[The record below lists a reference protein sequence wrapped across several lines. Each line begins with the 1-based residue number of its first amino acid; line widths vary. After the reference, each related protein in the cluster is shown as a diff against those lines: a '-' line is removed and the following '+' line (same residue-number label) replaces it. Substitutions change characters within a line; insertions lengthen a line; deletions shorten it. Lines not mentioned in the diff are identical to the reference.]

1 MSAPRERFDFLA
13 RGPVEPS
20 RRAPVF
26 PVAVGTM
33 PNDSVLIATAT
44 DDGQITF
51 WDTEGDPSGSLTVS
65 PGGEVTAIAF
75 VTTPTLQTM
84 VAAVSDNG
92 TVGVW
97 DLTTRDVVYQSR
109 SEHDRLLSVA
119 LKTASD
125 GSILLAFG
133 AVDGILHVHNMITGK
148 SVLDPISFQ
157 DSPVHA
163 LAFDTTFDMLASA
176 GDNGSIRLWNPTT
189 GSALRNAP
197 DSHAGKVLSVAF
209 GTTPDGDTLLASAG
223 EDSTIRLWDPRTKR
237 ERGNTL
243 TGHNGIINGIAFGTT
258 RAGTSLLASA
268 SDDGTVRTWIVDER
282 GATADR
288 VTTYGGR
295 VLSIAFGNEP
305 DGSSV
310 LVHSHDD
317 GRVIVD
323 SEAAL
328 TGLDAPVP
336 AVEPTLRTEAPG
348 TLDNTETRDE
358 LGRDILAGHLKGLLD
373 QLTAPASSDG
383 DNKGSAVVHIDGQWG
398 AGKTTLVTLLRRR
411 LTTPD
416 EAGRLAE
423 PIIIQYDAWRE
434 SAVAPEWWS
443 LATAINRAV
452 RRTRAGATRVA
463 MTLGGMVIRV
473 WRSPPAVIAI
483 GLLAAVLVTRASNL
497 WRNAGSISTWITAL
511 TAVAA
516 LGLAAGRVLFW
527 TSPAFGRLYL
537 RSDDNPLREIAVVIA
552 RLRRWSPRGGRR
564 HRLADSLLAVWL
576 ILVALA
582 TARVLVQQRSARAAT
597 GGTLDWLDRHGWP
610 AVVSALVILVAI
622 AGWSWHR
629 TTSPEPPVAEHQRRR
644 SIQAPKWL
652 RRLIALRRPWLVVT
666 FRVLLIAA
674 AGGLAWVT
682 TVAVWPPAVLAA
694 VGWHP
699 ELSAAV
705 GLVAGVVPHVWWSIH
720 GSGQH
725 RRPLILVID
734 DLDRCTADRTVR
746 LLETVHTLLR
756 QRESP
761 QLLARWRAPAPLI
774 VLVLADGRWV
784 RTAFEKAYEA
794 FGKFGSPVHGLG
806 ADFVHKLFD
815 HTVLVPALAASQ
827 ISDYVRIL
835 TDSPLAADTDTDKA
849 KSDALNAVAESAPGE
864 LRSNRIANIF
874 RNTIL
879 RPDDAIEVE
888 TARVEREATADAT
901 AGRTA
906 HLLTRYADV
915 MPANPRLVKRVA
927 NVWGMLCA
935 VQSHLHPGQ
944 PNKTPPD
951 DHIARAAIMFVRFP
965 SLVDELLSCATAPD
979 PGAPVPDPSPYYPPP
994 APSPWRQPDVRRLLT
1009 SDGTRIAPVD
1019 IARCYG
1025 REFDPP
1031 PD

>member
-1 MSAPRERFDFLA
+1 
-13 RGPVEPS
+13 
-20 RRAPVF
+20 
-26 PVAVGTM
+26 M
-33 PNDSVLIATAT
+33 PDGSVLIATAT
-44 DDGQITF
+44 DDGQVTF
-51 WDTEGDPSGSLTVS
+51 WDTEGHPSGSLAVS
-65 PGGEVTAIAF
+65 IGGEANGIAIGTTSTGQTVMAAARDGAVSVWDPTTGQMVYQNKIETSRPLSVALSTMPSGDTTLAF
-75 VTTPTLQTM
+75 GTGDGTIRVYSPFDGRVAPEPLLQSTGSVNSVAFGTTTESGML
-84 VAAVSDNG
+84 AAASDNG
-92 TVGVW
+92 T
-97 DLTTRDVVYQSR
+97 
-109 SEHDRLLSVA
+109 
-119 LKTASD
+119 
-125 GSILLAFG
+125 ILLFDLA
-133 AVDGILHVHNMITGK
+133 TGF
-148 SVLDPISFQ
+148 P
-157 DSPVHA
+157 H
-163 LAFDTTFDMLASA
+163 
-176 GDNGSIRLWNPTT
+176 
-189 GSALRNAP
+189 RNALTG
-197 DSHAGKVLSVAF
+197 HTGRILSVAF
-209 GTTPDGDTLLASAG
+209 GTASDGGAVLAAAG
-223 EDSTIRLWDPRTKR
+223 EDGTIRLWDPKTGTP
-237 ERGNTL
+237 RGNAL
-243 TGHNGIINGIAFGTT
+243 TGHTGTVNGIAFGTT
-258 RAGTSLLASA
+258 RAGMRLLASA
-268 SDDGTVRTWIVDER
+268 SDDGTVRTWILDER
-282 GATADR
+282 GVTPDR

-295 VLSIAFGNEP
+295 VLSIAFGAEP

-323 SEAAL
+323 SEATL
-328 TGLDAPVP
+328 TGLDEIGSGTPEP
-336 AVEPTLRTEAPG
+336 AVEPVLRTGAPG
-348 TLDNTETRDE
+348 TLDNTETQDE

-416 EAGRLAE
+416 ETGRLAE

-452 RRTRAGATRVA
+452 RQTRAGATRVA
-463 MTLGGMVIRV
+463 MTLGGIVIRV

-483 GLLAAVLVTRASNL
+483 GLLAAVLITRASNL

-537 RSDDNPLREIAVVIA
+537 RADDNPLREIAVVIA

-582 TARVLVQQRSARAAT
+582 TVRVLVQQKTARAAT

-610 AVVSALVILVAI
+610 AVMSALVILVAI

-629 TTSPEPPVAEHQRRR
+629 TKSPEPPVPEHQQRR

-652 RRLIALRRPWLVVT
+652 SRLTARRRPLLVPAFLVVVIWTVSGAFRRPWLVVA
-666 FRVLLIAA
+666 FRVVLIVAV
-674 AGGLAWVT
+674 GGVAWVL
-682 TVAVWPPAVLAA
+682 TVSAWPPAVLTV

-699 ELSAAV
+699 ELSAAI
-705 GLVAGVVPHVWWSIH
+705 GLVVGVVPHVWWSIR

-784 RTAFEKAYEA
+784 RTAFEKSYEA

-815 HTVLVPALAASQ
+815 HTVLVPSLAASQ

-835 TDSPLAADTDTDKA
+835 TDSPPAANTGAEQA
-849 KSDALNAVAESAPGE
+849 KSDALSAVAESAPGE
-864 LRSNRIANIF
+864 LRSSRIANILI
-874 RNTIL
+874 NAIL
-879 RPDDAIEVE
+879 RPHDAIEVE
-888 TARVEREATADAT
+888 TARVERETTADAT
-901 AGRTA
+901 AARTA
-906 HLLTRYADV
+906 HLLTRYAEV

-935 VQSHLHPGQ
+935 VQSHLHPGR
-944 PNKTPPD
+944 PKETPPD
-951 DHIARAAIMFVRFP
+951 DHIARAAIMFVRFS

-979 PGAPVPDPSPYYPPP
+979 PGAPVPEPSPYYPPP

-1009 SDGTRIAPVD
+1009 ASDGTRIAPVD

-1031 PD
+1031 SD